1 MKPGSKLGTGLNR
14 LKGGISRLNEVGQ
27 EGRVLLLS
35 VDEIEVSEQVRTTF
49 KNIDEM
55 AETLRV
61 EGQQTP
67 IIVGPQNP
75 ETNKYPL
82 HKGGRRY
89 AAACLIEGF
98 KLKAIVDATKRE
110 SVDYIASQLI
120 ENIHRDDLPP
130 YDIAMGLRR
139 MRDVSIE
146 NGERLSNVEI
156 AKRIQKSESYVS
168 RYLTLSDLPAEI
180 LTLAKE
186 NVTADAETL
195 YYLHNLYELDKPKC
209 LEFVAI
215 GMEQGSVSRQAVR
228 DAVKSAKGRTS
239 QEPASKSGSDNQATS
254 GAQAGSET
262 PANEA
267 GAPASTETATQTGTE
282 GAATSPAT
290 PNLSHA
296 KEEPQKAKA
305 KNKGKPT
312 FTSVDPKS
320 IVIGVNVAMDDSKL
334 SGYMQLDRVCSDP
347 SMACV
352 VLVRGGKNTEMTVH
366 VDSIEIISIAPT
378 VSE

>member
-89 AAACLIEGF
+89 AAACLIDGF

-180 LTLAKE
+180 LTLAKRTLRLMPKRSITSTTST
-186 NVTADAETL
+186 NSTSQSVLSLLPLVWSRAPYLGRPFVMQLSQPKGARPRNQRPNQDVTTRLQLARKQVQKHRLMRLALLHLLRQPPRQALKAQQLRLPRQTFRMRKKNPKRL
-195 YYLHNLYELDKPKC
+195 RQKQRQTYLHFC
-209 LEFVAI
+209 
-215 GMEQGSVSRQAVR
+215 
-228 DAVKSAKGRTS
+228 
-239 QEPASKSGSDNQATS
+239 
-254 GAQAGSET
+254 
-262 PANEA
+262 
-267 GAPASTETATQTGTE
+267 
-282 GAATSPAT
+282 
-290 PNLSHA
+290 
-296 KEEPQKAKA
+296 
-305 KNKGKPT
+305 
-312 FTSVDPKS
+312 
-320 IVIGVNVAMDDSKL
+320 
-334 SGYMQLDRVCSDP
+334 
-347 SMACV
+347 
-352 VLVRGGKNTEMTVH
+352 
-366 VDSIEIISIAPT
+366 
-378 VSE
+378 